1 MYIHR
6 QGQQKRQSGYTE
18 RISFF
23 RIFCRWQINVMKS
36 LWPGATRQTDT
47 LIWFCSAILSQEDHF
62 MDAIEANNLRKSFG
76 PVTAVDDVS
85 ITILKGGI
93 FGFLGPNGAGKTTTI
108 RMITGVLI
116 PDAGSVR
123 ILGTDIQKDPLTAK
137 LKMGVI
143 PENGTVYSD
152 LTAEQ
157 NIIITAKF
165 FGMDRTTRERRAGE
179 ILARLGLQE
188 RKDDLVRT
196 FSKGM
201 RQRISI
207 ACAIVPSPPVLI
219 LDEPTT
225 GLDVYSRRLVID
237 TIRHMNEQG
246 STILLTTHNIE
257 EANTLCSTIS
267 IINKGKIVATG
278 SPEKLKK
285 TFDTSRYVEISFD
298 KPVGPGL
305 FSAPGI
311 TRAEQWGDKWL
322 IYTDD
327 PDRAV
332 KYLAS
337 AAERDNLTIIS
348 IATSNPTLE
357 EAFVQLTAGV

>member
-1 MYIHR
+1 
-6 QGQQKRQSGYTE
+6 
-18 RISFF
+18 
-23 RIFCRWQINVMKS
+23 
-36 LWPGATRQTDT
+36 
-47 LIWFCSAILSQEDHF
+47 
-62 MDAIEANNLRKSFG
+62 MDAIEAKNLRKSFG
-76 PVTAVDDVS
+76 AVTAVDDVS
-85 ITILKGGI
+85 ITIKKGGI

-108 RMITGVLI
+108 RMLTGVLI

-123 ILGTDIQKDPLTAK
+123 ILGTDVNKDPLTAK
-137 LKMGVI
+137 MKMGVI

-157 NIIITAKF
+157 NILITGKF
-165 FGMDRTTRERRAGE
+165 YGMDRASREKRSGE
-179 ILARLGLQE
+179 ILDRLGLTE
-188 RKDDLVRT
+188 RRDDIVRT

-207 ACAIVPSPPVLI
+207 ACAIVHSPPVLL

-237 TIRHMNEQG
+237 TVRHMNREG

-257 EANTLCSTIS
+257 EANALCNTIS
-267 IINKGKIVATG
+267 IINKGQIVATG
-278 SPEKLKK
+278 SPERLRK
-285 TFDTSRYVEISFD
+285 TFDTSRYVEVSFD
-298 KPVGPGL
+298 QPVGKDL

-311 TRAEQWGDKWL
+311 TRAESWGDTWRV
-322 IYTDD
+322 YTDD

-332 KYLAS
+332 KHLAS
-337 AAERDNLTIIS
+337 VAEREHLKIVS

-357 EAFVQLTAGV
+357 EAFVQLTAGA

>member
-1 MYIHR
+1 
-6 QGQQKRQSGYTE
+6 
-18 RISFF
+18 
-23 RIFCRWQINVMKS
+23 
-36 LWPGATRQTDT
+36 
-47 LIWFCSAILSQEDHF
+47 
-62 MDAIEANNLRKSFG
+62 MDAIVAQNLHKSFG

-85 ITILKGGI
+85 ITIPEGGI
-93 FGFLGPNGAGKTTTI
+93 FGFLGPNGAGKTTAI

-116 PDAGSVR
+116 PDAGTVK
-123 ILGTDIQKDPLTAK
+123 ILGTDVQKEPLAAK

-157 NIIITAKF
+157 NILITAKF
-165 FGMDRTTRERRAGE
+165 YGMDRASREERAGE
-179 ILARLGLQE
+179 ILDRLGLTE
-188 RKDDLVRT
+188 RKNAYVRT

-207 ACAIVPSPPVLI
+207 ACAIVHSPQVLI

-225 GLDVYSRRLVID
+225 GLDVHSRRLVID
-237 TIRHMNEQG
+237 TVRHMNSLG

-257 EANTLCSTIS
+257 EANALCSMIS
-267 IINKGKIVATG
+267 IINKGQIVATG

-298 KPVGPGL
+298 QQVEPAL
-305 FSAPGI
+305 FSDPGI
-311 TRAEQWGDKWL
+311 TRAEHWGDKWRV
-322 IYTDD
+322 YTDD

-332 KYLAS
+332 KYLATV
-337 AAERDNLTIIS
+337 ADRHHLKIVS

-357 EAFVQLTAGV
+357 EAFVRLTEV

>member
-1 MYIHR
+1 
-6 QGQQKRQSGYTE
+6 
-18 RISFF
+18 
-23 RIFCRWQINVMKS
+23 
-36 LWPGATRQTDT
+36 
-47 LIWFCSAILSQEDHF
+47 

-76 PVTAVDDVS
+76 TVTAVDDVS
-85 ITILKGGI
+85 ITIPEGGI

-108 RMITGVLI
+108 RMLTGVLI

-123 ILGTDIQKDPLTAK
+123 IFGTDIHKDPLTAK
-137 LKMGVI
+137 MKMGVI

-157 NIIITAKF
+157 NILITAKF
-165 FGMDRTTRERRAGE
+165 YGMDRASRKERAEE
-179 ILARLGLQE
+179 ILARLGMSE
-188 RKDDLVRT
+188 RRDDLVRT

-207 ACAIVPSPPVLI
+207 ACAIVHSPQVLI

-237 TIRHMNEQG
+237 TVRHMNQEG
-246 STILLTTHNIE
+246 STVLITTHNIE
-257 EANTLCSTIS
+257 EANALCSMIS
-267 IINKGKIVATG
+267 IINRGKIVATG
-278 SPEKLKK
+278 SPERLKK

-298 KPVGPGL
+298 RPVGDAF

-311 TRAEQWGDKWL
+311 TRAESWGDKWRV
-322 IYTDD
+322 YTNDVD
-327 PDRAV
+327 LAV
-332 KYLAS
+332 KHLAS
-337 AAERDNLTIIS
+337 AAERDHLTIVS

-357 EAFVQLTAGV
+357 EAFVQLTAGA

>member
-1 MYIHR
+1 
-6 QGQQKRQSGYTE
+6 
-18 RISFF
+18 
-23 RIFCRWQINVMKS
+23 
-36 LWPGATRQTDT
+36 
-47 LIWFCSAILSQEDHF
+47 
-62 MDAIEANNLRKSFG
+62 MDAIEAKNLRKSFG
-76 PVTAVDDVS
+76 AVTAVDDVS
-85 ITILKGGI
+85 ITIKKGGI

-108 RMITGVLI
+108 RMLTGVLI

-123 ILGTDIQKDPLTAK
+123 ILGTDVNKDPLTAK
-137 LKMGVI
+137 MKMGVI

-157 NIIITAKF
+157 NILITGKF
-165 FGMDRTTRERRAGE
+165 YGMDRASREKRSGE
-179 ILARLGLQE
+179 ILDRLGLTE
-188 RKDDLVRT
+188 RRDDIVRT

-207 ACAIVPSPPVLI
+207 ACAIVHSPPVLL

-237 TIRHMNEQG
+237 TVRHMNREG

-257 EANTLCSTIS
+257 EANALCNTIS
-267 IINKGKIVATG
+267 IINKGQIVATG
-278 SPEKLKK
+278 SPERLRK
-285 TFDTSRYVEISFD
+285 TFDTSRYVEVSFD
-298 KPVGPGL
+298 QPVGKDL

-311 TRAEQWGDKWL
+311 TRAESWGDTWRV
-322 IYTDD
+322 YTDD

-332 KYLAS
+332 KHLAS
-337 AAERDNLTIIS
+337 VAEREHLTIVT

-357 EAFVQLTAGV
+357 EAFVQLTAGA

>member
-1 MYIHR
+1 MDLLCNLD
-6 QGQQKRQSGYTE
+6 SGT
-18 RISFF
+18 
-23 RIFCRWQINVMKS
+23 
-36 LWPGATRQTDT
+36 PP
-47 LIWFCSAILSQEDHF
+47 
-62 MDAIEANNLRKSFG
+62 MDAIDAKNLNKSFG
-76 PVTAVDDVS
+76 QVTAVDDVS
-85 ITILKGGI
+85 IAIPEGAI

-108 RMITGVLI
+108 RMMTGVLI
-116 PDAGSVR
+116 PDAGSVQ
-123 ILGTDIQKDPLTAK
+123 ILGTDVNKDPLTAK

-157 NIIITAKF
+157 NILITAKF
-165 FGMDRTTRERRAGE
+165 YGMDRATRERRAGE
-179 ILARLGLQE
+179 ILARLGLTE
-188 RKDDLVRT
+188 RKNDRVRT

-207 ACAIVPSPPVLI
+207 ACAIVHSPPVLL

-237 TIRHMNEQG
+237 TVRHMNREG

-257 EANTLCSTIS
+257 EANELCSTIS
-267 IINKGKIVATG
+267 IINRGKIVATG

-285 TFDTSRYVEISFD
+285 TFDTSRYVEVSFD
-298 KPVGPGL
+298 RAVGKDL
-305 FSAPGI
+305 FFAPGI
-311 TRAEQWGDKWL
+311 TRAEPYGDKWRVF
-322 IYTDD
+322 TDD

-332 KYLAS
+332 KHIATV
-337 AAERDNLTIIS
+337 AEREHLAIVS

-357 EAFVQLTAGV
+357 EAFVQLTGGV

>member
-1 MYIHR
+1 M
-6 QGQQKRQSGYTE
+6 
-18 RISFF
+18 
-23 RIFCRWQINVMKS
+23 
-36 LWPGATRQTDT
+36 
-47 LIWFCSAILSQEDHF
+47 LIPEHHN
-62 MDAIEANNLRKSFG
+62 MDAIEAKNLRKSFG
-76 PVTAVDDVS
+76 VVTAVDDVS
-85 ITILKGGI
+85 ITIQKGGI

-108 RMITGVLI
+108 RMLTGVLI

-123 ILGTDIQKDPLTAK
+123 ILGTDVNKDPLIAK

-157 NIIITAKF
+157 NILITGKF
-165 FGMDRTTRERRAGE
+165 YGMDRASREKRSGE
-179 ILARLGLQE
+179 ILDRLGLTE
-188 RKDDLVRT
+188 RRDDIVRT

-207 ACAIVPSPPVLI
+207 ACAIVHSPPVLL

-237 TIRHMNEQG
+237 TVRHMNREG

-257 EANTLCSTIS
+257 EANALCNTIS

-278 SPEKLKK
+278 SPERLRK
-285 TFDTSRYVEISFD
+285 TFDTSRYVEVSFD
-298 KPVGPGL
+298 HPVGKDL

-311 TRAEQWGDKWL
+311 SRAESWGDKWRV
-322 IYTDD
+322 YTDD

-332 KYLAS
+332 KHLAS
-337 AAERDNLTIIS
+337 VAEREHLTIVS

-357 EAFVQLTAGV
+357 EAFVQLTVGA